1 MKVLFDTSVLVAAL
15 VASHPHHSRAFPW
28 LRKAK
33 EEEIELLISSHTIAE
48 LYAVLTTLPVSPR
61 ITTGLAWRLIHES
74 VLSCATVTALSSS
87 DYQSTIKRMSEIGI
101 SGGTVYDALIAKA
114 AQKAGAE
121 RILTFNVADFKRSW
135 PEGAAHIAAP

>member
-1 MKVLFDTSVLVAAL
+1 MKILFDTSVLVAAL

-33 EEEIELLISSHTIAE
+33 EEEVELLISSHTLAE
-48 LYAVLTTLPVSPR
+48 LYAVLSTLPVSPR
-61 ITTGLAWRLIHES
+61 ITPGLAWRLIHES
-74 VLSCATVTALSSS
+74 VLSYATVIALSSS
-87 DYQSTIKRMSEIGI
+87 DYQSAIKRMSELGI

-121 RILTFNVADFKRSW
+121 RILTFNVADFKRAW

>member
-1 MKVLFDTSVLVAAL
+1 MKILFDTSVLVAAL

-28 LRKAK
+28 LKKAK
-33 EEEIELLISSHTIAE
+33 EQEIELLISSHTVAE

-61 ITTGLAWRLIHES
+61 ITPGLAWRLIHES
-74 VLSCATVTALSSS
+74 VLACATVTALSSS

-101 SGGTVYDALIAKA
+101 SGGVVYDALIAKA

-121 RILTFNVADFKRSW
+121 RILTFNVTDFKRAW
-135 PEGAAHIAAP
+135 PEGAVHISAP

>member
-1 MKVLFDTSVLVAAL
+1 MKIFFDTSVLVAAL
-15 VASHPHHSRAFPW
+15 VTSHPHHSRAFPW

-61 ITTGLAWRLIHES
+61 ITPGLAWRLMSES
-74 VLSCATVTALSSS
+74 VLSCATVAALSSS
-87 DYQSTIKRMSEIGI
+87 DYQSTIKGMSELGI
-101 SGGTVYDALIAKA
+101 SGGAVYDALIAKA
-114 AQKAGAE
+114 ARKAGAE
-121 RILTFNVADFKRSW
+121 RILTFNVADFKRVW